1 MAAQR
6 GRLMLIYHGSG
17 GGKTLI
23 GGLRTTTLTMNNNII
38 DVSTK
43 ETDGWRELLED
54 GSLKFFS
61 IACDGFFKDSATD
74 VILRQNAFSNLID
87 EYTFEFPNG
96 DTIVC
101 DFQITGYTRGGEVE
115 GVETYSLTFEST
127 GEPTITYATES

>member
-6 GRLMLIYHGSG
+6 GRGMLIFHGSG

-23 GGLRTTTLTMNNNII
+23 GGLRTTSLTMNNEIV

-61 IACDGFFKDSATD
+61 IACEGFFKDSATD
-74 VILRQNAFSNLID
+74 AILRHNAFNNLID
-87 EYTFEFPNG
+87 EYTFEFPNR

-101 DFQITGYTRGGEVE
+101 DFQITGYTRSGEVA

-127 GEPTITYATES
+127 GEPTIITAPSA